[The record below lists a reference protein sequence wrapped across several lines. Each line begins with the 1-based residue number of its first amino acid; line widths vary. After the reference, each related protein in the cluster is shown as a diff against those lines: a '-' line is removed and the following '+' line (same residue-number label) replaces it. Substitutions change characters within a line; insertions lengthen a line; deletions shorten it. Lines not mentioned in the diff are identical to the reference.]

1 MCGCFEIRFN
11 FAETFVKTGDEN
23 YKPSKNY
30 SSGGLEWAQLITDNK
45 NEISIQHI
53 LIAGSKDRPYIIK
66 HWRQDWLYQNTDF
79 YMYNYNNNWNYVK
92 KDKKEVKGQWTQ
104 KVFQVDDSPRY
115 EGSGSWV
122 HVDGKSYWENTTSAP
137 LPRREYSKRSDYN
150 VMQRGNRQEIS
161 LTGWVHDQNNKK
173 INRKNG
179 NKDIVLS
186 YYNYGKQFPLRG
198 FSCSAQQIPSL
209 VDNFKEYDVFAGLG
223 LKEIYGDELNSVMNL
238 KAYEFSS
245 LIFLNDG
252 NGNYIA
258 KELPSR
264 AQFSSINDMQINDY
278 NKDGISDILI
288 IGNMHQVEIETP
300 RNDAGIGAL
309 LLGTKNGKFEFS
321 PLDKS
326 GFFTPGDAKKIIEI
340 ETKDG
345 LLVLVANNND
355 ILQTF
360 KLN

>member
-1 MCGCFEIRFN
+1 MRKKTYIRKILLNVLILLTISTLEAQTKKKKDIKSIKEMCGCFEIRFN

-53 LIAGSKDRPYIIK
+53 LISGSKERPYIIK

-150 VMQRGNRQEIS
+150 VMERGNRQEIS

-179 NKDIVLS
+179 NKDIVLAHEKGHN
-186 YYNYGKQFPLRG
+186 NYVKVED
-198 FSCSAQQIPSL
+198 SKCESA
-209 VDNFKEYDVFAGLG
+209 VKWWVENENKWKNVRNKWEEV
-223 LKEIYGDELNSVMNL
+223 YGRNKDLNL
-238 KAYEFSS
+238 KKSVNKTPLYMVLFSEEIKEKNEINS
-245 LIFLNDG
+245 TIESYI
-252 NGNYIA
+252 NY
-258 KELPSR
+258 
-264 AQFSSINDMQINDY
+264 
-278 NKDGISDILI
+278 
-288 IGNMHQVEIETP
+288 
-300 RNDAGIGAL
+300 
-309 LLGTKNGKFEFS
+309 
-321 PLDKS
+321 
-326 GFFTPGDAKKIIEI
+326 
-340 ETKDG
+340 
-345 LLVLVANNND
+345 
-355 ILQTF
+355 
-360 KLN
+360 